1 MSDLTLFTFIGE
13 TVTNATNA
21 FMVPAA
27 NDLMFKLQMVVL
39 AGVTLY
45 ITLTGYAIA
54 TGSVESPFWTFL
66 KQCAKVFVI
75 AYFALSADGY
85 HAQVVGTLNG
95 IETGLSDV
103 LKISSPGAPPS
114 TIYQT
119 LDEVVDKGSQLAS
132 IAMQKAS
139 DAGWDFGA
147 AASWFIT
154 GIFVS
159 IGTLIFAIVGGVNII
174 VAKFSLAVMFALGP
188 LFIACAMF
196 PMTAQFFDRWIS
208 QVMNYIFT
216 VVIMALIMS
225 FGVVAFNG
233 FISGIDLSGEGVQN
247 PYIAG
252 LQVFGLTLILS
263 WIAMQA
269 GGMASGLAGGVSTSA
284 LSLRQ
289 IASGATSPARAVGA
303 AHNVVNPTS
312 TRLDPRTGQQTT
324 ARRAE
329 HLAMG
334 RSVWA
339 RNPAYRDGIKERL
352 ASAWAKQPG
361 GDVKGK

>member
-1 MSDLTLFTFIGE
+1 
-13 TVTNATNA
+13 
-21 FMVPAA
+21 
-27 NDLMFKLQMVVL
+27 
-39 AGVTLY
+39 
-45 ITLTGYAIA
+45 
-54 TGSVESPFWTFL
+54 
-66 KQCAKVFVI
+66 
-75 AYFALSADGY
+75 
-85 HAQVVGTLNG
+85 
-95 IETGLSDV
+95 
-103 LKISSPGAPPS
+103 
-114 TIYQT
+114 
-119 LDEVVDKGSQLAS
+119 
-132 IAMQKAS
+132 
-139 DAGWDFGA
+139 
-147 AASWFIT
+147 
-154 GIFVS
+154 
-159 IGTLIFAIVGGVNII
+159 
-174 VAKFSLAVMFALGP
+174 
-188 LFIACAMF
+188 
-196 PMTAQFFDRWIS
+196 
-208 QVMNYIFT
+208 
-216 VVIMALIMS
+216 MS
-225 FGVVAFNG
+225 FGIVAFNG
-233 FISGIDLSGEGVQN
+233 FIGGVDLTGEGAQN

-289 IASGATSPARAVGA
+289 IASGAMSPARAVGA

-312 TRLDPRTGQQTT
+312 TRLDPRTGHQTT

>member
-1 MSDLTLFTFIGE
+1 MDLSLFTFIGE

-27 NDLMFKLQMVVL
+27 NELMVKLQYAIL

-45 ITLTGYAIA
+45 ITFSGYSMA
-54 TGSVESPFWTFL
+54 TGAIEAPFWTVI
-66 KQCAKVFVI
+66 KQWAKVVFI
-75 AYFALSADGY
+75 AYFALTADGY
-85 HAQVVGTLNG
+85 HEQVVGTLNG

-103 LKISSPGAPPS
+103 LKINAAGAPATS
-114 TIYQT
+114 IYQT
-119 LDEVVDKGSQLAS
+119 LDEVVNKGAQLAAT
-132 IAMQKAS
+132 AMQQSS
-139 DAGWDFGA
+139 DAGWNLGA

-159 IGTLIFAIVGGVNII
+159 VGTLIFAIVGGVNII

-196 PMTAQFFDRWIS
+196 PMTAKFFDSWIG
-208 QVMNYIFT
+208 QVLNYIFT
-216 VVIMALIMS
+216 IVILALIMT
-225 FGVVAFNG
+225 FGIVAFDSFING
-233 FISGIDLSGEGVQN
+233 VTFDGNGVEN
-247 PYIAG
+247 PYIVG
-252 LQVFGLTLILS
+252 LQVLGLTLILS

-269 GGMASGLAGGVSTSA
+269 GNMASGLAGGVSTSA

-289 IASGATSPARAVGA
+289 IASGAMSPARAVGA
-303 AHNVVNPTS
+303 AHNVANPTS
-312 TRLDPRTGQQTT
+312 TRLDPRTGHQTT

-339 RNPAYRDGIKERL
+339 RNPAYRSALKDRL
-352 ASAWAKQPG
+352 GSAWGKQPG
-361 GDVKGK
+361 GKVEK